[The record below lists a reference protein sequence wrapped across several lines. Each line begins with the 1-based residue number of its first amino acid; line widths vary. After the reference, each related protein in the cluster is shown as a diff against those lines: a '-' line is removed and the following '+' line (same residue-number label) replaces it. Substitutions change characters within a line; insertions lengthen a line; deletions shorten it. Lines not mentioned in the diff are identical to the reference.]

1 VPVFLERTRL
11 YKNILNIRLAVFV
24 DRKFTQGRTMPPHV
38 TLVNPPYPKGAH
50 QHPPFT
56 PLGLGYLAAV
66 LLKNKFKVDV
76 IDCQVLNLSY
86 EEVKRKLAK
95 RKPGIVGM
103 TSTTLT
109 YKSALRIAEIAKEL
123 NPDCLTILG
132 GCHATFWN
140 GKVLQDSQHID
151 VVVRGEGEQTIL
163 ELVERYEAGKP
174 FDDVLGITCRNG
186 EEIVQNPIRQYIENL
201 DSLPFP
207 AHHLWPISHLKKYG
221 KVVFPV
227 MTSRGCTFWCEFC
240 TAVRM
245 FGRRYRAR
253 SPKNVVDELEF
264 LQKNYGAEQFTFYD
278 DTFTVNQART
288 AEICDEIINRK
299 LKIEWDC
306 ETRVDMV
313 SKELLEKMKKA
324 GCFAVWYGLESGSQ
338 KLLNAMGKGIV
349 LSQVLRAFKW
359 TKEAGLM
366 AVVGVILGLPSET
379 KETAWETIKFV
390 ERLNPDDVG
399 YYIATPYPGTPMY
412 DSVKEKGWLRV
423 TDFDKYDTATPIFE
437 IPSMSMQELREI
449 REEAFHRFYLRPQ
462 YFLNMLTKGRFW
474 SLSIGR
480 TVFAHFLRAVKAKIM
495 PRQLLKSKTV

>member
-1 VPVFLERTRL
+1 MQNILIMCLVVFMERT
-11 YKNILNIRLAVFV
+11 NA
-24 DRKFTQGRTMPPHV
+24 QGRNMMPHV

-66 LLKNKFKVDV
+66 LEKNRYEFDV
-76 IDCQVLNLSY
+76 IDCQALNISF
-86 EEVKRKLAK
+86 EEVKNELRKRQLDV
-95 RKPGIVGM
+95 VGL

-109 YKSALRIAEIAKEL
+109 YKSALRIIKIAKEL
-123 NPDCLTILG
+123 NPNCLTILG
-132 GCHATFWN
+132 GCHVTFWDD
-140 GKVLQDSQHID
+140 KALQECPQLDI
-151 VVVRGEGEQTIL
+151 VVRKEGEITLL
-163 ELVERYEAGKP
+163 ELMQNLEAGKN
-174 FDDVLGITCRNG
+174 FSDVLGITYRKDG
-186 EEIVQNPIRQYIENL
+186 KIVKNADRPYIEDL

-207 AHHLWPISHLKKYG
+207 AHHLWPLARLRKCG
-221 KVVFPV
+221 KVIFPV

-245 FGRRYRAR
+245 FGRRYRTR
-253 SPKNVVDELEF
+253 SPKSVVDELEF

-278 DTFTVNQART
+278 DTFTVNQTRT
-288 AEICDEIINRK
+288 AEICDEIIARK

-313 SKELLEKMKKA
+313 TKELLQKMKDA

-338 KLLNAMGKGIV
+338 RLLDAMGKGIS
-349 LSQVLRAFKW
+349 LTQVMRAFKW
-359 TKEAGLM
+359 TKEVGLM
-366 AVVGVILGLPSET
+366 AVVGAILGLPNET
-379 KETAWETIKFV
+379 KETVWETIKFV

-412 DSVKEKGWLRV
+412 DSVKEKGWLKV

-437 IPSMSMQELREI
+437 IPTMTMQELREI

-462 YFLNMLTKGRFW
+462 YFFGMLTKGRFW

-480 TVFAHFLRAVKAKIM
+480 TVLAHFLRAVKAKLM
-495 PRQLLKSKTV
+495 PR